1 MEANKYLEPTAIIL
15 NTDKSIAGS
24 AKSLILSGLAISKN
38 HKIKTMF
45 LIGAT
50 YFTYRTYGL
59 IKTFRDMAYG
69 NPDEP
74 LKPLQ
79 NFTESETELQKYL
92 QENEHG
98 LAQI

>member
-1 MEANKYLEPTAIIL
+1 MEVNKHLEPTATIV
-15 NTDKSIAGS
+15 NTDKSISGQTKA
-24 AKSLILSGLAISKN
+24 LILSGLAIAKN
-38 HKIKTMF
+38 HKFKAMF

-74 LKPLQ
+74 LKPSQ
-79 NFTESETELQKYL
+79 TFS
-92 QENEHG
+92 
-98 LAQI
+98 